1 MPIKKDQALVTGVP
15 TGIDD
20 AKKDDESFSKED
32 PIILESAKSGRSKCS
47 ACCTKIE
54 TGKPRVGVFA
64 FKGGRLCYAWIEPLC
79 FLKAA
84 KVDYNTS
91 GRGKCKV
98 TQKEFVK
105 GQFRFA
111 YRVGGSDKA
120 FAYVSMEGIH
130 AILPKVLEAAS
141 DFDVS
146 TITGFNDLTPA
157 ERNAFVAAASTAS
170 APTTE
175 EDPKRKMPE
184 SIPAVTEPA
193 KKKGRSSRS
202 D

>member
-1 MPIKKDQALVTGVP
+1 M
-15 TGIDD
+15 
-20 AKKDDESFSKED
+20 
-32 PIILESAKSGRSKCS
+32 
-47 ACCTKIE
+47 
-54 TGKPRVGVFA
+54 
-64 FKGGRLCYAWIEPLC
+64 CYAWIEPMC

-98 TQKEFVK
+98 TQKDFVK

-130 AILPKVLEAAS
+130 AILPKVLAEAS
-141 DFDVS
+141 EFDIS

-157 ERNAFVAAASTAS
+157 ERTAFVEAASPAS
-170 APTTE
+170 APSTE
-175 EDPKRKMPE
+175 EDPKKKK
-184 SIPAVTEPA
+184 SASNPAVSEPA
-193 KKKGRSSRS
+193 KKKARSSRT